1 MCCLTSLPPV
11 PNHQNPHKERRK
23 PTSWSPSDHMC
34 IVSNA
39 HPHKKVEGER
49 KPTEIAISR
58 WSVVAWNGGE
68 ELKGHVTIG

>member
-1 MCCLTSLPPV
+1 
-11 PNHQNPHKERRK
+11 
-23 PTSWSPSDHMC
+23 MC